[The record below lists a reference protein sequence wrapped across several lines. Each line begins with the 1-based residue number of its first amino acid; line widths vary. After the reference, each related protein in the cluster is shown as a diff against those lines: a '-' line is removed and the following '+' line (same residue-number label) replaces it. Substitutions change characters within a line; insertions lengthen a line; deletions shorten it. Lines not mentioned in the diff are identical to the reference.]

1 MNYDQIRQTVVY
13 NRILKDLPCKDSWT
27 FSPLLENQGTELAAL
42 EDLKVYREFKE
53 KLKELSNN
61 EEVK

>member
-1 MNYDQIRQTVVY
+1 MNYDQIRQRVVY
-13 NRILKDLPCKDSWT
+13 NRILKYLPGKDSWT

-42 EDLKVYREFKE
+42 EDLKVYREFKG
-53 KLKELSNN
+53 KLKELSDN